1 MAIGLGLG
9 AVLGEAMFD
18 NAAIGIG
25 IGIALGAAY
34 SLIFNGKS
42 MIGRRAR
49 FRVFSGKSTNW

>member
-1 MAIGLGLG
+1 MWARCDGGRNEHG
-9 AVLGEAMFD
+9 DRARPWRRFGEAMFD

-42 MIGRRAR
+42 
-49 FRVFSGKSTNW
+49 

>member
-1 MAIGLGLG
+1 MAVGTSMAIGLGLG

-42 MIGRRAR
+42 
-49 FRVFSGKSTNW
+49 